1 MFHSDD
7 INLGVNGGDEK
18 GKVIRVHIL
27 KDFGHDAR
35 EFTLYSVDL
44 CFLLLGCRENIII
57 IWETIE
63 NADFQTL

>member
-18 GKVIRVHIL
+18 GKVIRVHMV
-27 KDFGHDAR
+27 KDFGHDAK
-35 EFTLYSVDL
+35 EFTLYPIDF
-44 CFLLLGCRENIII
+44 CFLLLGWRVIIII
-57 IWETIE
+57 IWETTE